1 MLSFLCFT
9 FSFVFSTVAGHRHP
23 PHRRSY
29 SGVGGGAYN
38 PAFVRP
44 LGFRKAQH
52 NCTTVS
58 IAYTP
63 LQHTVTV
70 APATVLTVYFSL
82 SVHNISAASVLAV
95 FATDP
100 RWCDH
105 DLVCHRPGALEQ
117 VLSHGSETE

>member
-1 MLSFLCFT
+1 M
-9 FSFVFSTVAGHRHP
+9 G
-23 PHRRSY
+23 
-29 SGVGGGAYN
+29 GVWGRAHS

-63 LQHTVTV
+63 LQHTV

-82 SVHNISAASVLAV
+82 SVHNVSAASVLAV
-95 FATDP
+95 LATGP

-117 VLSHGSETE
+117 VLSHGSETLSLFS